1 MKYILA
7 IDQGTTSTRAIIF
20 DNECNIIDTAQQE
33 FPQHFPAPGLVEH
46 DPEDIWNTVRGTAA
60 LVISRNP
67 DKPIEAI
74 GITNQR
80 ETTIIWDANT
90 GKPVYNAIVWQD
102 RRTAEFCSTL
112 KKKEDVIREK
122 TGLIPDAYFSGTKIK
137 WILDNVEGAESRAV
151 SGRLKFGTVDSFLV
165 WRLSGGRVHATDV
178 TNASRTM
185 LFNIHTL
192 KWDQE
197 LLDMLE
203 IPAAMLP
210 EVRENAVVFGYTC
223 GVDGIPDGI
232 PICGVAGDQQASLFG
247 QMCLRPGDVK
257 NTYGTGC
264 FLLMNCGSKV
274 LLSRNNLLTTV
285 AWSICGKVN
294 YALEGSVFVAG
305 SVVQWLRDGLGIIK
319 CSSEIEALAETVPDN
334 GGVYFVPA
342 LTGMGA
348 PYWNP
353 DARGVIC
360 GVTRGTTAAHIARAA
375 LEGIAFETYDVMQAM
390 ARDAGIPV
398 CELKVDGGA
407 SRNNLLMQFQADI
420 LGVTTVRPEI
430 VETTALGAALLAGLG
445 SGIWKDTVEL
455 QSRWRQDRCFR
466 PRMSEKDACAAIDRW
481 HNAVEKSLR

>member
-137 WILDNVEGAESRAV
+137 WILDNAGSANAKH
-151 SGRLKFGTVDSFLV
+151 LKFGTVDSFLI
-165 WRLSGGRVHATDV
+165 WRLTGNTVHATDV

-192 KWDQE
+192 KWDE
-197 LLDMLE
+197 DLLQMMGVPMA
-203 IPAAMLP
+203 ILP
-210 EVRENAVVFGYTC
+210 EVKENTAIFGYTR
-223 GVDGIPDGI
+223 GVEGIPDGI

-264 FLLMNCGSKV
+264 FLLMNCGSKAI
-274 LLSRNNLLTTV
+274 LSRNNLLTTI
-285 AWSICGKVN
+285 AWSINGKIN
-294 YALEGSVFVAG
+294 YALEGSIFVAG
-305 SVVQWLRDGLGIIK
+305 SVVQWLRDGLGIIRS
-319 CSSEIEALAETVPDN
+319 SSEIEALAETVPDS
-334 GGVYFVPA
+334 GGVYFVPS
-342 LTGMGA
+342 LTGLGA

-353 DARGVIC
+353 DAKGLIC
-360 GVTRGTTAAHIARAA
+360 GITRGTTAAHIARAA
-375 LEGIAFETYDVMQAM
+375 LEGIAFETFDVMQAM
-390 ARDAGIPV
+390 ARDAGIPI

-430 VETTALGAALLAGLG
+430 VETTAMGAALLAGLG
-445 SGIWKDTVEL
+445 AGIWKDTDEL
-455 QSRWRQDRCFR
+455 QVRWKQDRKFC
-466 PRMSEKDACAAIDRW
+466 PEMSEQDIRTAIDKW
-481 HNAVEKSLR
+481 HKAIESDQMQGR